1 MVHVLIPAHNNKP
14 EVITVLAC
22 LERQR
27 SVELDV
33 LLVDDG
39 STDGTCDEVRR
50 LFPLVRILSGDGTLW
65 WTGANV
71 MGVAH
76 ILETAQAG
84 DFILLLNNDVSVE
97 HDYVSRLVEC
107 SESLGRALV
116 GSTIV
121 DDERRDHLMAGIRLD
136 RRLRINQNSDGSAI
150 QQSSYDGHVDVL
162 PGRGTL
168 VPVEVFRRI
177 GTFNRRRLPHYGA
190 DYEFSIR
197 AKRAGFRLAVS
208 HRARV
213 FAKLGI
219 TGFYPPDRPKI
230 SIRECVRLLCSKK
243 STANLRYYLNYVWM
257 CSEPGYRLRNTLSHG
272 VGLLMNTFGKTAVG
286 LPLQICLR
294 LWVMVDRTVKAS

>member
-14 EVITVLAC
+14 EVIAVLAC

-27 SVELDV
+27 SVELEV

-39 STDGTCDEVRR
+39 STDGTREEVRR
-50 LFPLVRILSGDGTLW
+50 LFPLVRILSGDGSLW

-71 MGVAH
+71 IGVAH
-76 ILETAQAG
+76 ILGTAQDR
-84 DFILLLNNDVSVE
+84 DFILLLNNDVSME
-97 HDYVSRLVEC
+97 DDYVSRLVEC

-121 DDERRDHLMAGIRLD
+121 DDQRRDRLMAGIRLD
-136 RRLRINQNSDGSAI
+136 RRLRINQNSDRAAI
-150 QQSSYDGHVDVL
+150 EQSPHDVHVDVL

-208 HRARV
+208 HDARV

-219 TGFYPPDRPKI
+219 TGFYPSDRPKI
-230 SIRECVRLLCSKK
+230 SVRECVRLLCSKK

-257 CSEPGYRLRNTLSHG
+257 CSESGYRLRNTISHG
-272 VGLLMNTFGKTAVG
+272 VGLLLDTLGKTAVG
-286 LPLQICLR
+286 VPLQICMR
-294 LWVMVDRTVKAS
+294 LWLRADRTVKAS